1 MVYGWYKGGIRW
13 CTGGIRGIRV
23 VYGWY
28 TWYTGGIRVVSG
40 VVYGWYTDG
49 IRAAYVGIRIV
60 RFCK

>member
-1 MVYGWYKGGIRW
+1 MVYGWYTGGIRW
-13 CTGGIRGIRV
+13 YTGGIRGIRV
-23 VYGWY
+23 VYVVYG
-28 TWYTGGIRVVSG
+28 WYTGGIRVVSG